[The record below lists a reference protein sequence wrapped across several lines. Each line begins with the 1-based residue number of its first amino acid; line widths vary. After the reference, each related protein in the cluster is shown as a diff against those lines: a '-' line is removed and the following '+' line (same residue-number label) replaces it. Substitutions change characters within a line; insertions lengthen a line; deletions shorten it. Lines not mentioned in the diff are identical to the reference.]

1 LGIFF
6 FLPEKM
12 FLRCNMKILRK
23 VKDHDLSEKYLIELG
38 DKNTVEA
45 LYMCDPERTLTFSS
59 TLCISSQVGCAV
71 GCAFCATGRQGFVR
85 HLDEKEMAG
94 QVLLAVKDGGKNRM
108 PLEAVVFAGMG
119 EPLYNMENV
128 TAAMLSLREELGL
141 SRHELATAGVA
152 PKIEEL
158 AHFVRETGIFI
169 RLNLSLHAPTDEK
182 RACLIPMTAR
192 YDIKT
197 LLDAA
202 DAYARLTDTTVRLR
216 YMLIKGLNDTEED
229 AKTLIQ
235 RLAGR
240 RVKLI
245 LSGYNDNQIKGLQ
258 PVCPGDIEAFYHR
271 VKNEISCGIF
281 RNFGAEIAGGCGQ
294 LRRMHYKDKTG

>member
-1 LGIFF
+1 
-6 FLPEKM
+6 
-12 FLRCNMKILRK
+12 MKILRK
-23 VKDHDLSEKYLIELG
+23 VKGHDLSEKYLIELG

-169 RLNLSLHAPTDEK
+169 RLNLSSTPPRTRKE
-182 RACLIPMTAR
+182 RA
-192 YDIKT
+192 
-197 LLDAA
+197 
-202 DAYARLTDTTVRLR
+202 
-216 YMLIKGLNDTEED
+216 
-229 AKTLIQ
+229 
-235 RLAGR
+235 
-240 RVKLI
+240 
-245 LSGYNDNQIKGLQ
+245 
-258 PVCPGDIEAFYHR
+258 
-271 VKNEISCGIF
+271 
-281 RNFGAEIAGGCGQ
+281 
-294 LRRMHYKDKTG
+294 

>member
-1 LGIFF
+1 
-6 FLPEKM
+6 
-12 FLRCNMKILRK
+12 MKILRR
-23 VKDHDLSEKYLIELG
+23 VQGSDHSVKYLIELH

-59 TLCISSQVGCAV
+59 TLCVVAGGCAV
-71 GCAFCATGRQGFVR
+71 GCAFCATGKQGLVR
-85 HLDEKEMAG
+85 SLSEEEISG
-94 QVLLAVKDGGKNRM
+94 QVRLAVKDGGEKRM

-128 TAAMLSLREELGL
+128 TAAMLSLREETGL
-141 SRHELATAGVA
+141 KSHELATAGVA
-152 PKIEEL
+152 PKILEL
-158 AHFVRETGIFI
+158 ARFSRETGIFI
-169 RLNLSLHAPTDEK
+169 RLNVSLHAPTDEK
-182 RACLIPMTAR
+182 RARLIPMTAR

-229 AKTLIQ
+229 ARTLIR
-235 RLAGR
+235 RLRGR

-245 LSGYNDNQIKGLQ
+245 LSGYNDNAIAGLE
-258 PVCPGDIEAFYHR
+258 PVCREDIEAFYGR
-271 VKNEISCGIF
+271 VENEIPCGIF

-294 LRRMHYKDKTG
+294 LRRVYYKEKTG